1 MVLLSFAIHW
11 VPIRPFYLSSGYFQ
25 VFQCSYFSSPCVSL
39 FRALFVHA
47 LRNSNLFEFTTS
59 FVFRDAVPWDE
70 SYCALRGFNTHFR
83 QNHKYRVIPLRTMWE
98 NIVLFICNNFFKNM
112 GLACKKTSDSKS
124 ICEFMGWKSGHN
136 QMSKLVYM
144 GQIRVDSG
152 SIRLKRGHL
161 RSKWALILP
170 KIAGRLGKDSH
181 ILKIIS

>member
-1 MVLLSFAIHW
+1 
-11 VPIRPFYLSSGYFQ
+11 
-25 VFQCSYFSSPCVSL
+25 
-39 FRALFVHA
+39 
-47 LRNSNLFEFTTS
+47 
-59 FVFRDAVPWDE
+59 
-70 SYCALRGFNTHFR
+70 
-83 QNHKYRVIPLRTMWE
+83 
-98 NIVLFICNNFFKNM
+98 M

-170 KIAGRLGKDSH
+170 KIAGRLGKDSPFKNH
-181 ILKIIS
+181 LIIFLTCFFEKKIGKISISGILCDRIDYNEFSPFYSFFGTDE